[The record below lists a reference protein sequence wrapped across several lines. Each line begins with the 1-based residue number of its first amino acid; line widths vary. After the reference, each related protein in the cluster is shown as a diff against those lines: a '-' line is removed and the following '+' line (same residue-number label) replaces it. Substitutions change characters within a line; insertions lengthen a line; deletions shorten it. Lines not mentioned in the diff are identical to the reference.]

1 MLLVA
6 LQETRHW
13 NVERY
18 VVTPNRAFPY
28 GDRHTYGLYQKI
40 WFERRGMQKLGYAMD
55 RLIPQSLKKAYGLVG
70 DSEIDVVLDA
80 SGFAYS
86 DQWGPF
92 YPGFTAK
99 SSEIWKRRGCKFIL
113 LPQAFGPFRNPKVA
127 RPMRRVFSNATAI
140 YARDQQSQHHVKSVY
155 SGEVKV
161 SPDFTNLLAPKE
173 GTSDLLVAPVAI
185 VPNARMIDK
194 VKDGAPGY
202 FDFLTEV
209 SRSLGPN
216 TAFFLIHEGVD
227 DLRVAERV
235 NSGLAQPLKIVS
247 HEDPLVLKWIL
258 SKCEMVVGS
267 RFHALISALSQGVP
281 TYACGWSHKYEE
293 LFSDYQVSD
302 CLIDLSNP
310 LRSAQ
315 AVADAYSSN
324 GLNDIQSKLSRTKI
338 LMKDKSR
345 ILWDE
350 ITSLVINR

>member
-1 MLLVA
+1 MMLLVA

-40 WFERRGMQKLGYAMD
+40 WFERRGMQKLGYVMD
-55 RLIPQSLKKAYGLVG
+55 RLIPQPLKRAYGLVA
-70 DSEIDVVLDA
+70 DREIDVVLDA

-99 SSEIWKRRGCKFIL
+99 SSEVWKRRGCKFIL

-127 RPMRRVFSNATAI
+127 HSMRQVFNNATAI
-140 YARDQQSQHHVKSVY
+140 YARDRQSQNHVRSIY
-155 SGEVKV
+155 AGEVRV
-161 SPDFTNLLAPKE
+161 SPDFTNLLDPRE
-173 GTSDLLVAPVAI
+173 GRSDLLVAPVAI
-185 VPNARMIDK
+185 IPNARMIDK
-194 VKDGAPGY
+194 VKDGASGY
-202 FDFLTEV
+202 LDFLASV
-209 SRSLGPN
+209 SRNLGPDK
-216 TAFFLIHEGVD
+216 AFFLIHEGVD

-293 LFSDYQVSD
+293 LFSDYEVPE

-310 LRSAQ
+310 GLSANLIS
-315 AVADAYSSN
+315 DAYHSN
-324 GLNDIQSKLSRTKI
+324 GLHEIRVKLSDTK
-338 LMKDKSR
+338 LQMKRKS
-345 ILWDE
+345 IQLWQE
-350 ITSLVINR
+350 ITTLVR